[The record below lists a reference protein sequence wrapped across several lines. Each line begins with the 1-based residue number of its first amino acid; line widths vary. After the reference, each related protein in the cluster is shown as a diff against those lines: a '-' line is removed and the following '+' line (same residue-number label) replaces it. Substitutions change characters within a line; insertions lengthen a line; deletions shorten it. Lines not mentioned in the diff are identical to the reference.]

1 MADRSQD
8 NHRNLQLRMNLIQR
22 IKKFLGINK
31 PMGRPRIPIEKRLA
45 IKGAPMHVTDA
56 ELARILNVSYATI
69 HRYRHHNGT
78 QPRQRRT
85 LQIQSDSPPAA

>member
-1 MADRSQD
+1 
-8 NHRNLQLRMNLIQR
+8 MNLIQR

>member
-1 MADRSQD
+1 
-8 NHRNLQLRMNLIQR
+8 MNLIQR
-22 IKKFLGINK
+22 IKKFLGLDK

>member
-1 MADRSQD
+1 
-8 NHRNLQLRMNLIQR
+8 MNLIQR
-22 IKKFLGINK
+22 IKKFLGLDK

-85 LQIQSDSPPAA
+85 LQIQSDSPPAV

>member
-1 MADRSQD
+1 MADQPQN

>member
-1 MADRSQD
+1 
-8 NHRNLQLRMNLIQR
+8 MNLIQR
-22 IKKFLGINK
+22 IKKFLGLDK

-78 QPRQRRT
+78 QPRQRQT

>member
-1 MADRSQD
+1 MADQPQN
-8 NHRNLQLRMNLIQR
+8 NHRNLQLRMNLIQC
-22 IKKFLGINK
+22 IKKFLGLDK

>member
-1 MADRSQD
+1 
-8 NHRNLQLRMNLIQR
+8 MNLIQR
-22 IKKFLGINK
+22 IKKFLGLDK

-69 HRYRHHNGT
+69 YRYRHHNGT

>member
-1 MADRSQD
+1 
-8 NHRNLQLRMNLIQR
+8 MNLIQR
-22 IKKFLGINK
+22 IKKFLGLDK

-56 ELARILNVSYATI
+56 ELARILNVFYATI